1 MTNLE
6 KLYRARELIESRTGG
21 QTAAGFRLGWYAGG
35 KDRGSLHGRRLFCTD
50 KKYADRDV

>member
-21 QTAAGFRLGWYAGG
+21 RQQLGWYAGG

>member
-21 QTAAGFRLGWYAGG
+21 RQQLALGW
-35 KDRGSLHGRRLFCTD
+35 DRGFLHGRRLFCTD